1 MITVT
6 ITDTPENINLVSN
19 HRTEDPKIA
28 VDRAIAKHWGKKAWF
43 RYNSALA
50 MQDLGVWYG
59 HVVSSQGV
67 TLTPHVSIGL
77 AEEVSEDWK
86 ERAGAGRFR
95 VYQAGP
101 NAYRVSGWGNDVLY
115 WFSQF
120 NDATT
125 RAGEL
130 YREHG

>member
-6 ITDTPENINLVSN
+6 ITDTHENINLESR
-19 HRTEDPKIA
+19 HRTEDPKVA
-28 VDRAIAKHWGKKAWF
+28 VKRAIAKHWGRKAWF

-50 MQDLGVWYG
+50 MPDLGVWYG

-67 TLTPHVSIGL
+67 TLTPQVRIGL
-77 AEEVSEDWK
+77 SEKVSEDWK

-101 NAYRVSGWGNDVLY
+101 NAYRVSSWGNDVLY
-115 WFSQF
+115 WYTQF
-120 NDATT
+120 NEATSK
-125 RAGEL
+125 AGEL
-130 YREHG
+130 HQDHH